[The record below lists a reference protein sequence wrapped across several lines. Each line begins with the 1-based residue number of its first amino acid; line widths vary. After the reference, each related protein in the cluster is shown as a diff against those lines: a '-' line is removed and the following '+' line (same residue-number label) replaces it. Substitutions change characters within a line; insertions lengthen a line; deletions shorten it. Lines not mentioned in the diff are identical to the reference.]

1 MHRAEAKME
10 PVLAI
15 FKDQVLTLK
24 QSLNAQAIASL
35 KNDLA
40 SVESDVNTLIKA
52 MNQSI
57 NEADDFIK
65 TMEKN

>member
-1 MHRAEAKME
+1 MHRAEAKMK
-10 PVLAI
+10 PVLVI
-15 FKDQVLTLK
+15 FKDQVLILK
-24 QSLNAQAIASL
+24 HSLNAQAIASL

-57 NEADDFIK
+57 NEADDFTK